1 MLRRVRISTGP
12 AALAVSVF
20 TLMITLGG
28 TSYAVTQLAKG
39 SVGNREVA
47 ANAITSDK
55 VKNGSLTASDF
66 KKGVLPAA
74 TLSIAIAGPQGNS
87 GAQGPAGAQGPK
99 GEQGAKGD
107 RGEQGLKGDQGPKGD
122 AGGTGPQGPAGTA
135 SQWGLVNK
143 DGAVIAS
150 GGAAPAG
157 YWVSPGVYRITDPA
171 WMNVKAAGVTVQD
184 AWAYAA
190 YGPGSVARGE
200 YPQIAII
207 GHDGTLTS
215 YNFLVFAP

>member
-1 MLRRVRISTGP
+1 MLRRVRITTGP

-20 TLMITLGG
+20 TLVITLGG
-28 TSYAVTQLAKG
+28 TSYAVAQLAKG

-55 VKNGSLTASDF
+55 VKNGSLTAQDF

-74 TLSIAIAGPQGNS
+74 TVAIAITGPQGSS

-99 GEQGAKGD
+99 GEQGPKGD
-107 RGEQGLKGDQGPKGD
+107 KGDQGLKGDTGE
-122 AGGTGPQGPAGTA
+122 AGQQGPAGTA

-207 GHDGTLTS
+207 GHDGNLTS